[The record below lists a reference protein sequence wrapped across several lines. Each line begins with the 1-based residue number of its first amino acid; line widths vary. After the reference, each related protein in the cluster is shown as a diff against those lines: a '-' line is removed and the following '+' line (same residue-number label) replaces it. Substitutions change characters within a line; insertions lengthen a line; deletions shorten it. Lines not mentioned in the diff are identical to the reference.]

1 MNFVRRPQ
9 SFVISPFSARVASG
23 ARFGTFLGSG
33 FGAFW
38 RSRWLTIPLGAAK
51 SRSRL
56 LLFGPGSTPRGF
68 QERPI
73 SPWKPPLSRP
83 SLFNSSNTPPRGLQ
97 DASRA
102 SLGPL
107 GASPRLLQEPPRA
120 PERHPRTPR
129 RDLPEASASKPPSIQ
144 DLSLCFYA
152 LLGQGPSVHH
162 PRPGGMRE
170 AIE

>member
-1 MNFVRRPQ
+1 MGLLWATFGRPGGLQ
-9 SFVISPFSARVASG
+9 DGPRALQNAPKSA
-23 ARFGTFLGSG
+23 
-33 FGAFW
+33 
-38 RSRWLTIPLGAAK
+38 
-51 SRSRL
+51 
-56 LLFGPGSTPRGF
+56 PGRF

-170 AIE
+170 AIKSAAHLRWHGRASKTLLILRPE

>member
-1 MNFVRRPQ
+1 MSANTSDSTALSKGWSSDALGPTRDGRRKRALARTPRRPGGLQ
-9 SFVISPFSARVASG
+9 DGPRALQNAPKSA
-23 ARFGTFLGSG
+23 
-33 FGAFW
+33 
-38 RSRWLTIPLGAAK
+38 
-51 SRSRL
+51 
-56 LLFGPGSTPRGF
+56 PGRF

-73 SPWKPPLSRP
+73 GPWKPPLSRP

-97 DASRA
+97 DASGA
-102 SLGPL
+102 SLGPF
-107 GASPRLLQEPPRA
+107 GASPRLLQKPPRA

>member
-1 MNFVRRPQ
+1 MLTSTWTPRDLKNQ
-9 SFVISPFSARVASG
+9 QQQ
-23 ARFGTFLGSG
+23 LKH
-33 FGAFW
+33 
-38 RSRWLTIPLGAAK
+38 RWK
-51 SRSRL
+51 SRHSLNKRFPVQEASVAPFGSL
-56 LLFGPGSTPRGF
+56 LGLLWATFGRPGGLQDGPRALQNAPKSAPGRF

-144 DLSLCFYA
+144 DLSLCF
-152 LLGQGPSVHH
+152 
-162 PRPGGMRE
+162 
-170 AIE
+170 